1 MQNIVEG
8 NYDHFKQLYRPVLQE
23 CPFIHPVEGCEGVY
37 QQDVSIR
44 TLATIASEL
53 PASLHGSLRKQLQF
67 PSHCIDFEGVLPSEL
82 MDVYYRRLTALF
94 DVSMTN
100 MNVVAAEEVIARG
113 INMGVRSLVFK
124 SSVDQAVRGVT
135 SFGVLNSISYASK
148 KIVKFFK

>member
-1 MQNIVEG
+1 
-8 NYDHFKQLYRPVLQE
+8 
-23 CPFIHPVEGCEGVY
+23 
-37 QQDVSIR
+37 
-44 TLATIASEL
+44 
-53 PASLHGSLRKQLQF
+53 
-67 PSHCIDFEGVLPSEL
+67 

-100 MNVVAAEEVIARG
+100 MNVVAAKEVIARG